1 MADEGVLDVRQT
13 VDPDGYARLCLKGE
27 FDYASSGRLLECLDE
42 LKRAGKP
49 IRLDLS
55 ELEFIDSGG
64 VRAVLRSVRD
74 AETDGRRLEI
84 DPQLSWQ
91 VKQVFDVLGLDS
103 VLWPPTDSGQ

>member
-1 MADEGVLDVRQT
+1 VADEGALEIRRT

-27 FDYASSGRLLECLDE
+27 FDYVSSGHLLECLDQ
-42 LKRAGKP
+42 LKESGDP

-64 VRAVLRSVRD
+64 VRTVLRSVRD

-84 DPQLSWQ
+84 DPQISWQ
-91 VKQVFDVLGLDS
+91 VKQVFDVLGLDA
-103 VLWPPTDSGQ
+103 VLWPPPGAGN